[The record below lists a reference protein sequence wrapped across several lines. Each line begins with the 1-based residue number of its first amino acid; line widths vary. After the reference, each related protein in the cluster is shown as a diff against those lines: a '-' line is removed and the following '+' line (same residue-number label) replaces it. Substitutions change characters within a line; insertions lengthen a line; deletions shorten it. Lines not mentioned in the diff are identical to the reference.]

1 MTDFASKPMAFLSDV
16 HGHLPALEAVLDA
29 VNAQGITDIFVAGDM
44 LLGGNEPLA
53 VWRRLQ
59 SVGARCVRGLSDTA
73 LALFDLDQAPPGV
86 TPEKEARLKRFEST
100 RLEIGQLALER
111 LRRLPDRL
119 RIPLQD
125 GREIVMV
132 HGSPADPTI
141 EMSHDLSDDEL
152 LALVGDDP
160 ADIVICGSTH
170 VPFRKDVEQ
179 ISIINVGSVGASL
192 EPNTA
197 HYCIVTPRL
206 SGAQIQQL
214 WVRF

>member
-1 MTDFASKPMAFLSDV
+1 MAFLSDI
-16 HGHLPALEAVLDA
+16 HGQLAPLDAVLDA
-29 VNAQGITDIFVAGDM
+29 VRSQEITDIFVAGDI
-44 LLGGNEPLA
+44 LLGGDQPLA

-59 SVGARCVRGLSDTA
+59 EVGARCVRGLSDSA
-73 LALFDLDQAPPGV
+73 LALFDISKAPKA
-86 TPEKEARLKRFEST
+86 ENDEMKQRLQRFEQT
-100 RLEIGQLALER
+100 RQDIGELALER
-111 LRRLPDRL
+111 LRRLPERL

-152 LALVGDDP
+152 LALIADDP

-170 VPFRKDVEQ
+170 VPFRRDVEQ
-179 ISIINVGSVGASL
+179 ISIVNIGSVGASL

-197 HYCIVTPRL
+197 HYTVVTPRL

-214 WVRF
+214 WVKYE